1 MRARM
6 RERSYQNGC
15 RSRDAC
21 PTESLRPLHAPMR
34 RGSLGRTLHTSP
46 GTPPVLDARRREC
59 RKHIHSRELERLRS
73 RRSDAAPAP
82 TVERRTRSHAHSGRR
97 VRAYARPRA
106 SGASRVPTRSGRLL
120 EVRTRRPLFPA
131 VGRCDWM
138 KAEMRRPESIHG
150 NETSPIG
157 VITESTQR
165 STACASARRSRNA
178 SWKNRASSLCVAI
191 AKYLRAQSR
200 PRLPIPITT
209 SERWTAPRDHAS
221 RSVKSSAIFVRS
233 ARAPMRRRRAE
244 LPMLLH
250 FGAGSQEG
258 ELP

>member
-1 MRARM
+1 MRAPM

-34 RGSLGRTLHTSP
+34 KGSLGRTLHTSP

-59 RKHIHSRELERLRS
+59 RKHNLSRELERLRS

-120 EVRTRRPLFPA
+120 EVRTRRPLVPA
-131 VGRCDWM
+131 VRRCDWM
-138 KAEMRRPESIHG
+138 KAEMRRPSRSMG
-150 NETSPIG
+150 MRLRPSARSPNPPRDRPPARSRG
-157 VITESTQR
+157 EVVMRVGRTERVLCVWPSR
-165 STACASARRSRNA
+165 STFAR
-178 SWKNRASSLCVAI
+178 SLD
-191 AKYLRAQSR
+191 RDSPSPSPR
-200 PRLPIPITT
+200 PSVGQRLVTT
-209 SERWTAPRDHAS
+209 PHAP
-221 RSVKSSAIFVRS
+221 
-233 ARAPMRRRRAE
+233 
-244 LPMLLH
+244 
-250 FGAGSQEG
+250 
-258 ELP
+258 